1 MYAFGQFGCWRTPCR
16 LRPDMGIPEQ
26 AGAGSYLI
34 PTYRLTVTGTDGS
47 GRHSVTPFEV
57 FRFGVQSKDGRTAA
71 VVGLADAQ
79 THRIKSWI
87 PTYRVHRLFP
97 TLIDRFRNQS
107 NVEKN
112 SLFNGESL
120 SCRFWID
127 PLRVNQKRKGSSAPS
142 VEDGAWQVYGNFL
155 IHDGPDSATE
165 IFATIG
171 CIEIM
176 GPSGFVKF
184 NELIINL
191 SGPRATT
198 RDAQLAEIGRAGNM
212 IIRYDAAARPA
223 LVRAP

>member
-1 MYAFGQFGCWRTPCR
+1 MRSVSLVVGARPVGSGPTWAYPNGQALGTY
-16 LRPDMGIPEQ
+16 I
-26 AGAGSYLI
+26 I

-47 GRHSVTPFEV
+47 GRNSVTPFEV

-87 PTYRVHRLFP
+87 PTYRVH
-97 TLIDRFRNQS
+97 
-107 NVEKN
+107 
-112 SLFNGESL
+112 
-120 SCRFWID
+120 
-127 PLRVNQKRKGSSAPS
+127 SAPS

-155 IHDGPDSATE
+155 IHDGPDNATE

-184 NELIINL
+184 NDLIINL
-191 SGPRATT
+191 SGPRAKT

-212 IIRYDAAARPA
+212 IIRYEAAARPA